1 MEGLPLPWDLN
12 LECVE
17 DGATLKVCKDSPVTV
32 EEVAGRLARRRQTT
46 ALDCCLNVNY
56 LSLRKSAIVE
66 LTSTRL
72 ETHLRNGSEPI

>member
-32 EEVAGRLARRRQTT
+32 EEVAGRLARRDLSAAQRGVPPSKQRI
-46 ALDCCLNVNY
+46 LND
-56 LSLRKSAIVE
+56 RIPPD
-66 LTSTRL
+66 
-72 ETHLRNGSEPI
+72 H